1 MRGSHSFSEN
11 FQRYEFNATMLAKK
25 SLCAELLLAQMSD
38 LDYVIERGMES
49 ISMPLQSD
57 IDLLLS
63 ERDKVSFVERVRAS
77 GMLVYASNA
86 YGGMRLFIG
95 RKRADIKRID
105 CTWNLHY
112 RGVPLLNV
120 DRLLAE
126 GIIDTVTDLK
136 TLPEPVIAEIAFAI
150 KNAYGGAE
158 KYRSLLEKHGFSI
171 LSSSQRVKWLAGKVL
186 RHPATSII
194 GATGVFLSYARRIWR
209 PTGLMVGGVSP
220 AILGQSEVIR
230 YLFQSRAIRRYRTV
244 VGFIRSRLTSDI
256 CVVPWARFADLDLSH
271 ARDLAECEE
280 RIIRYLQGKRAHLG

>member
-1 MRGSHSFSEN
+1 MPD
-11 FQRYEFNATMLAKK
+11 EFKATMLAKR
-25 SLCAELLLAQMSD
+25 SLCAELLLGQMSD
-38 LDYVIERGMES
+38 LEYVIERGMES
-49 ISMPLQSD
+49 INLPLQSD

-63 ERDKVSFVERVRAS
+63 ERDKASFVQRVRAS
-77 GMLVYASNA
+77 GMLLYASSA

-95 RKRADIKRID
+95 GTRADIKRID

-120 DRLLAE
+120 DRLVAE

-136 TLPEPVIAEIAFAI
+136 TLPEPVMAEIAFAI

-158 KYRSLLEKHGFSI
+158 KYRALLEKYGFSI
-171 LSSSQRVKWLAGKVL
+171 LSSSQRVKWLAGKVVK
-186 RHPATSII
+186 HPAASIF
-194 GATGVFLSYARRIWR
+194 GAMGCFFSYVRRIWK

-220 AILGQSEVIR
+220 AVLEQSEVIK

-244 VGFIRSRLTSDI
+244 IGFIRSRLTSDI
-256 CVVPWARFADLDLSH
+256 CVVSWARFADLDLSH

-280 RIIRYLQGKRAHLG
+280 WIIRYLQGKRTYLV